1 MPSAQSAVQL
11 KYGLQANYDL
21 IEEKD
26 PNTIYF
32 TTDAQRMFIGDV
44 EYTRPVQHGTDTPE
58 DYAPAN
64 SLFVKETGT
73 ARELYYSKDGAS
85 WELICRLPAT
95 ISGGVF
101 GNNSARKLNFAD
113 TFYVPKITVDTNGFI
128 TAGEE
133 VALQLPDAQEIAGV
147 EISASGSGSGNAV
160 TEITADGSVVSFV
173 KGETFATAEELAGV
187 QTTAEAAMPKAGGA
201 FTGAVTVQAPSEDMN
216 PATKQYVDVA
226 IGGVTDFD
234 IDSNGG
240 EGYESL
246 DALEEAHST
255 GEKGV
260 FYLVKNAN
268 PEEGNQFDEYF
279 WTGESY
285 ELAGKFGSTTIGSLA
300 TKQELTSGLE
310 GKVDKTTTVNGQPL
324 SGNVTITNVD
334 TATALQT
341 GRTIA
346 LTGAVTG
353 TATEFDGT
361 QNIEIPVTSVDGT
374 QVTGKVPEAA
384 ASDKL
389 ATQRSITLTGD
400 ATGTANFDG
409 TADASIT
416 VTVSHAAAA
425 DSATTATNATNA
437 DNATKATQ
445 DAEGNVISET
455 YATKEEVQ
463 AASLVW
469 GSF

>member
-11 KYGLQANYDL
+11 KYGLQENYDL

-32 TTDAQRMFIGDV
+32 TTDEQRMFIGDI
-44 EYTRPVQHGTDTPE
+44 EYTRPIQHGTDTPE
-58 DYAPAN
+58 DYAPNN
-64 SLFVKETGT
+64 SLFVKEDGT
-73 ARELYYSKDGAS
+73 ARELYYSKDGTS
-85 WELICRLPAT
+85 WELICKLPAT

-101 GNNSARKLNFAD
+101 GNNTAKKLDFAE
-113 TFYVPKITVDTNGFI
+113 TFYIPKITVDTNGFI
-128 TAGEE
+128 TAGEDI
-133 VALQLPDAQEIAGV
+133 ALQLPDAQEIAGV
-147 EISASGSGSGNAV
+147 DISASGSGDGNAV

-173 KGETFATAEELAGV
+173 KGETFATATELEAV
-187 QTTAEAAMPKAGGA
+187 KTTAEAAMPKAGGD
-201 FTGAVTVQAPSEDMN
+201 FTGAVTVQAPTADMN
-216 PATKQYVDVA
+216 PATKQYVDNA
-226 IGGVTDFD
+226 IGGITDFD

-255 GEKGV
+255 GEKGI
-260 FYLVKNAN
+260 FYLVKSDS
-268 PEEGNQFDEYF
+268 PEDGNQFDEYF
-279 WTGESY
+279 WTGTAY
-285 ELAGKFGSTTIGSLA
+285 ELAGKFGSTQIGELA
-300 TKQELTSGLE
+300 TKEELTNGLE
-310 GKVDKTTTVNGQPL
+310 SKVDKTTTVNGQAL
-324 SGNVTITNVD
+324 SGNVNITNVD

-361 QNIEIPVTSVDGT
+361 QNVEIPVTSVDGT
-374 QVTGKVPEAA
+374 QVTGKVPEAEA
-384 ASDKL
+384 ADKL
-389 ATQRSITLTGD
+389 ATARAITLTGD

-416 VTVSHAAAA
+416 VTVSHATAA
-425 DSATTATNATNA
+425 DSATNAE
-437 DNATKATQ
+437 NATKATQ
-445 DAEGNVISET
+445 DANGNVIADT